1 MWRNWN
7 LNLPVNHVSSDED
20 TYESPVEEDALNNL
34 VSPQRPRQ
42 SASASPRALLQPD
55 PPPTDEV
62 LQSVGEQLRNLSGR
76 GNWKIFDIKFYT
88 H

>member
-1 MWRNWN
+1 M
-7 LNLPVNHVSSDED
+7 PVNHVSSDED

-62 LQSVGEQLRNLSGR
+62 LQSVGEQLRNLAGR
-76 GNWKIFDIKFYT
+76 SERAERRNAVRQAQEVAAAA
-88 H
+88 